1 MIKCTQEDWEALG
14 LEPGASIQAI
24 KRAFRRKVKQ
34 CHPDL
39 RGGDETSTVEL
50 KELVRAY
57 ERVTA
62 STEAAARVN
71 SMFQSVPPAA
81 IPARCAAPAAAP
93 MDGWLTRS
101 IIERVHQ
108 SFQVVLLLAL
118 LVSPFVTLAI
128 GSVALRPALERY
140 AEHQPAAR
148 SHRYDNDR
156 KLEYLRALA
165 MNGNLSPGANS
176 TAGGAAR
183 QVNRQ

>member
-14 LEPGASIQAI
+14 LEPGASIPAI
-24 KRAFRRKVKQ
+24 KRAFRRKVKK

-39 RGGDETSTVEL
+39 RGGDEASTVEL

-71 SMFQSVPPAA
+71 SLFDSVPPAA
-81 IPARCAAPAAAP
+81 IPARCVTTGTAP

-128 GSVALRPALERY
+128 GSVALRPAIERY

-148 SHRYDNDR
+148 SHRHDNDKR
-156 KLEYLRALA
+156 LEYLRALA
-165 MNGNLSPGANS
+165 MNGHLSPGANS
-176 TAGGAAR
+176 TAPAAAR
-183 QVNRQ
+183 PVHGQ